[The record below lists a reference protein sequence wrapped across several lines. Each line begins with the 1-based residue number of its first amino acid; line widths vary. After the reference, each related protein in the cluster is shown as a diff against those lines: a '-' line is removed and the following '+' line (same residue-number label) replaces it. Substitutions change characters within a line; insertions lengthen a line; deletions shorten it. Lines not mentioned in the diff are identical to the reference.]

1 MRPLSLSFVAI
12 QHPIVFPSTEDQGE
26 FFTYPPSEQ
35 DSVRE
40 LNDAMVRIS
49 RAKNPHQGAKS
60 VAQPGREGWGAS
72 YLRAIYD
79 EWELMHRDWRV
90 LVNKRDFPEAR
101 EPALPKDFQ
110 AHIRAQFSSNQ
121 RKNAPAYRKII
132 RQWERWLTTGDPRY
146 ALPGYAECPLPGP
159 RGRHPR
165 GWSEKNMNRYAP
177 PPAEL
182 AIARIGVHAG
192 LCILPYIPGTRD
204 GVRFL
209 EWTSGDDVWLKRKAM
224 VSGYGP
230 CRVLQFGM
238 MDYGASLYLDRFIQR
253 PELPRKDGTAERLKR
268 RDFLW
273 CFALHME
280 HYGFPLDYKMHVI
293 CEHATAT
300 MSAAEARFVYEITE
314 GQVIIGYN
322 TMEGQMVHAWEER
335 KSGNSKSKAW
345 HESFHNLYANE
356 EADIA
361 GQVGADR
368 DHTPAAL
375 MGRERHAIALD
386 NAGMILRPEER
397 ARLRFPF
404 PSLTECYRQSAE
416 RVGWI
421 NHRHDHEC
429 EGFETVMEW
438 RPRGVRCLPL
448 PEAELPRWLAAN
460 PRADIDTDV
469 EWFPRPEKP
478 VERAVR
484 LSQGARFM
492 RLPDS
497 VWRRFY
503 EDLHV
508 SGEVGADGR
517 LAFKCKQTDRKMW
530 FEPADETQYLAPGTK
545 VTGFYRPDGSAIHL
559 FGGGSDRYL
568 LSWPTVAKGGRAD
581 TAERQMAF
589 SRKQTAL
596 NRALGNTRAAT
607 SEEVE
612 RAQAD
617 AMDNAVI
624 FSGSGLIPEETTQ
637 FILGVTDELP
647 ATAAAVQA
655 VTVEREGKAKASM
668 KASAAAEK
676 AAREVREAAA
686 AKRAERAR
694 NLIPQ
699 D

>member
-1 MRPLSLSFVAI
+1 MRPLSLGYAVT
-12 QHPIVFPSTEDQGE
+12 QHPVAFIDADDRAE

-49 RAKNPHQGAKS
+49 KAKNPHQGAKS

-79 EWELMHRDWRV
+79 TWELCHRDWRV

-101 EPALPKDFQ
+101 EPALPKEFQ

-146 ALPGYAECPLPGP
+146 ALPGYTECPLPGR
-159 RGRHPR
+159 RGRYPN
-165 GWSEKNMNRYAP
+165 GWSEKNMNRYRP
-177 PPAEL
+177 TDAEL

-224 VSGYGP
+224 VAGYGP

-238 MDYGASLYLDRFIQR
+238 MDYGASLYLNRFIQR
-253 PELPRKDGTAERLKR
+253 PEIPRKDGTAERLKR

-280 HYGFPLDYKMHVI
+280 HYGFPLDYKMHVVL
-293 CEHATAT
+293 EHATAT
-300 MSAAEARFVYEITE
+300 MSAAEAKFVYEITE
-314 GQVIIGYN
+314 GQIIIGYN

-361 GQVGADR
+361 GQVGKDR
-368 DHTPAAL
+368 DHAPAAL
-375 MGRERHAIALD
+375 MGRERHAVALD
-386 NAGMILRPEER
+386 NAAMILTKEER
-397 ARLRFPF
+397 AQFRFPF
-404 PSLTECYRQSAE
+404 PGLAECYQQSEE
-416 RVGWI
+416 RVHLI
-421 NHRHDHEC
+421 NHRKEHGC
-429 EGFETVMEW
+429 EGFDTVMEW

-448 PEAELPRWLAAN
+448 PEADLPRWLAAN

-469 EWFPRPEKP
+469 EWFPRPETP
-478 VERAVR
+478 MERAAR
-484 LSQGARFM
+484 LSQGCRFM

-508 SGEVGADGR
+508 TDVVDEAGR

-568 LSWPTVAKGGRAD
+568 LSWPAVAKGGRVD
-581 TAERQMAF
+581 TAERQVAF

-607 SEEVE
+607 KEEVE

-617 AMDNAVI
+617 AMHNAVVLA
-624 FSGSGLIPEETTQ
+624 SHGLIPDETTQ
-637 FILGVTDELP
+637 FLTGATDGMN

-655 VTVEREGKAKASM
+655 VTEKRETQTRANKKAAEQT
-668 KASAAAEK
+668 EK
-676 AAREVREAAA
+676 AARQARDAAA
-686 AKRAERAR
+686 AARAERAR
-694 NLIPQ
+694 GLIPQ